1 MAIAGPRLDS
11 PSAIGD
17 EGRPRAA
24 SLWVATLVVVAV
36 VGGIGIRTG
45 ESSLL
50 PTLALVAGGAV
61 AGVALTERDSFARL
75 FVGHLL
81 LVTCGSALA
90 VLVIVGPVLDRA
102 LFVAAAC
109 ALSLVGV
116 AATWADIGSD
126 DVARAVKSAAVT
138 YISMLVSAIVVS
150 VLLAVA
156 LAGRVALQWVTGSA
170 APLWSLVGFL
180 AVVWTTAAALLIGY
194 RKLPLRQLTPR
205 SRRERLEARLERVH
219 RGLRWTLF
227 GLPVLGIVLTV
238 LWTWGGL
245 GATVRQFG
253 LGVLFRG
260 LSSPVIVWPLVA
272 VGFGVGL
279 VGLLADVV
287 RRLTRQIS
295 VESTRSAVA
304 MTVGVAITVVGVVWA
319 VLLFFGLVRGVPRLA
334 WGLTTS
340 GAPIAALLLAGP
352 LALLVV
358 GVAAVLADGLELL
371 PTRATGPAVAATGL
385 LFVAIGLG
393 GGEPVL
399 TFATVAGALLVWD
412 VSTFG
417 LGLTAELGHLPDT
430 RRLELFHAAVAVGVA
445 LGAVLLAAGL
455 EVLRSGAFAGIGTAG
470 GAVVIAFGAVLLLVP
485 LRG

>member
-45 ESSLL
+45 EPSLL

-61 AGVALTERDSFARL
+61 AGVALLERDSFARL

-81 LVTCGSALA
+81 LVTAGSALA
-90 VLVIVGPVLDRA
+90 VLVVVGPFLDRA
-102 LFVAAAC
+102 LFVVAAC

-116 AATWADIGSD
+116 AAAWADVGSD
-126 DVARAVKSAAVT
+126 DVARAVKSAAAT
-138 YISMLVSAIVVS
+138 YVSMLVSAIVVA

-156 LAGRVALQWVTGSA
+156 LAGRVALQWVTGPA
-170 APLWSLVGFL
+170 APLMSVLGFL
-180 AVVWTTAAALLIGY
+180 AVVWATAAAILVGY
-194 RKLPLRQLTPR
+194 RRLPLRQLTPR
-205 SRRERLEARLERVH
+205 SRRERLEARLELVH

-227 GLPVLGIVLTV
+227 GLPVLGIVLTA

-245 GATVRQFG
+245 GGVVRELG
-253 LGVLFRG
+253 LGALFRG
-260 LSSPVIVWPLVA
+260 LSSPFVVWPLVA
-272 VGFGVGL
+272 VGFGTA
-279 VGLLADVV
+279 LAGTLAGAA

-340 GAPIAALLLAGP
+340 GAPVAALLLAGP
-352 LALLVV
+352 LALFVV
-358 GVAAVLADGLELL
+358 GGAAVLADGLELL

-455 EVLRSGAFAGIGTAG
+455 EALRSGAFAGIGTAG